1 VGEIN
6 LLVFGRLKISNM
18 NLFEL
23 FIEGYVANTV
33 GLYSRYYFFWLLGKK
48 KSINYL
54 SGKGKDKINNASQ
67 IFFNSIIGLLVL
79 ALALLGLFSLYFS
92 IFE

>member
-1 VGEIN
+1 
-6 LLVFGRLKISNM
+6 M

-23 FIEGYVANTV
+23 FLEGYVANTL
-33 GLYSRYYFFWLLGKK
+33 GLYSRYYFFRVLGKK

-54 SGKGKDKINNASQ
+54 SGKGKDRINNTSQ
-67 IFFNSIIGLLVL
+67 IFFNSIIGLVVL
-79 ALALLGLFSLYFS
+79 ALVLLGFFSLYFS

>member
-1 VGEIN
+1 
-6 LLVFGRLKISNM
+6 M

-48 KSINYL
+48 KNINYL